1 MLCNNYNFILVF
13 CIFACSPLLC
23 HEGWSAGTR
32 WGNIEC
38 GSCHMRVK
46 SYFVSDTRIADHLI
60 GDVNYKNQHAVI
72 STTSSSE
79 PMNDTSAPMTISQ
92 RLLYEILAT
101 IVEQYI
107 NAPLPIHISV
117 RKHLPKFIRKQY
129 PGMSRRKWKK
139 MCLSFAKNHHLRD
152 IFYRY
157 RRKIRISTFL
167 GMVYDALKVTVTFWV
182 SYSILLARYYFIVSY
197 LVVRFWVLHSIILT
211 RYHFALFLFRLL
223 WWGRCICARLHL
235 VLTCL
240 CYPLTIHSYERRAHV
255 SVYSILCRS
264 SAPCTWMSQALRSCE
279 SIRVDGNDQ
288 STGQDQL
295 FREESGRVCEIRCWC
310 M

>member
-23 HEGWSAGTR
+23 HEGWSAAGTR

-46 SYFVSDTRIADHLI
+46 SYFVLDTRIADHLI
-60 GDVNYKNQHAVI
+60 GDVNYKNQHALI

-79 PMNDTSAPMTISQ
+79 PMNDTSAPMTISL

-129 PGMSRRKWKK
+129 PGMSRRKWNSAIHHCPKQN
-139 MCLSFAKNHHLRD
+139 SSSITTDSIWNHSQRHTAWD
-152 IFYRY
+152 
-157 RRKIRISTFL
+157 S
-167 GMVYDALKVTVTFWV
+167 
-182 SYSILLARYYFIVSY
+182 
-197 LVVRFWVLHSIILT
+197 
-211 RYHFALFLFRLL
+211 
-223 WWGRCICARLHL
+223 C
-235 VLTCL
+235 
-240 CYPLTIHSYERRAHV
+240 HSYTHHR
-255 SVYSILCRS
+255 
-264 SAPCTWMSQALRSCE
+264 Q
-279 SIRVDGNDQ
+279 
-288 STGQDQL
+288 
-295 FREESGRVCEIRCWC
+295 
-310 M
+310 

>member
-38 GSCHMRVK
+38 GSSHMRVK
-46 SYFVSDTRIADHLI
+46 SYFVLDTRIADHLI
-60 GDVNYKNQHAVI
+60 GDVNYKNQHALI

-211 RYHFALFLFRLL
+211 RYHFALFLLRLV

-240 CYPLTIHSYERRAHV
+240 CYPLTIHS
-255 SVYSILCRS
+255 
-264 SAPCTWMSQALRSCE
+264 
-279 SIRVDGNDQ
+279 
-288 STGQDQL
+288 
-295 FREESGRVCEIRCWC
+295 
-310 M
+310 